1 MDKKQHEQAMEY
13 ILQFMQA
20 IKELRAKE
28 RINTTVTAGWINN
41 RQNDIEW
48 VPIKWDFWDICAQ
61 KARHAPW

>member
-28 RINTTVTAGWINN
+28 RINTTVTAG
-41 RQNDIEW
+41 
-48 VPIKWDFWDICAQ
+48 
-61 KARHAPW
+61 